1 MRWFHRLM
9 LLLGSALFVWLVSR
23 VGLAAV
29 WEEAS
34 KLGWGIVVIIL
45 IDGLGDLLHTWGW
58 QRCFTREHKPGLLRL
73 WWPHLAGAAVNYV
86 TPTATLGGEVIKGT
100 LVPRGI
106 PGPEIAASL
115 TINKLTV
122 TLADLILAVA
132 GVSVLVAS
140 ASLAP
145 EWKLGA
151 LAGGLLFVGG
161 TLAFWVLQRRGQ
173 LAGLVGRRSVLQRLF
188 GEERAARVAHLSEE
202 IDQRIADFHAAGRGD
217 AVVSTLLHLAGKAIG
232 VVQLALFFYWL
243 GVPVGPF
250 GVVSIFLVA
259 RAIELAAFFVPASLG
274 TQEGGLMLAMSVV
287 GVPVSLGL
295 TFSLVLRLEQ
305 VFWTGIGFVAYA
317 GVLWKRRSQY
327 PPAMRPTGRP

>member
-1 MRWFHRLM
+1 M

-34 KLGWGIVVIIL
+34 KLGWGIAVIVL
-45 IDGLGDLLHTWGW
+45 IDGFGDLLHTWGW
-58 QRCFTREHKPGLLRL
+58 QRCFTEKHKPGLLRL
-73 WWPHLAGAAVNYV
+73 WWPHLAGSAVNYV

-100 LVPRGI
+100 LVPRGV
-106 PGPEIAASL
+106 PGREAAASL

-132 GVSVLVAS
+132 GVSVLVGS

-173 LAGLVGRRSVLQRLF
+173 LAGLVGRRSVLRRLF
-188 GEERAARVAHLSEE
+188 GEERAARLADLSDD

-217 AVVSTLLHLAGKAIG
+217 AAVSTLLHLAGKAIG
-232 VVQLALFFYWL
+232 VVQLALFLYWL
-243 GVPVGPF
+243 EVPIGPL

-259 RAIELAAFFVPASLG
+259 RAIELAAFLVPASLG
-274 TQEGGLMLAMSVV
+274 TQEGGLMLAMSLA
-287 GVPVSLGL
+287 GIPVSLGL

-305 VFWTGIGFVAYA
+305 VFWTGVGFVAYA
-317 GVLWKRRSQY
+317 GVLWKRRSRV
-327 PPAMRPTGRP
+327 PPARPTGRQ

>member
-1 MRWFHRLM
+1 M
-9 LLLGSALFVWLVSR
+9 LLLGAGLFVWLVSQ

-45 IDGLGDLLHTWGW
+45 IDGFGDLLHTWGW
-58 QRCFTREHKPGLLRL
+58 QRCFALDHKPGLLRL
-73 WWPHLAGAAVNYV
+73 WWPHLAGSAVNYV
-86 TPTATLGGEVIKGT
+86 TPTATLGGEVVKGT

-106 PGPEIAASL
+106 PGREVAASL

-122 TLADLILAVA
+122 TVADLILAVA

-161 TLAFWVLQRRGQ
+161 TVAFWVLQRRGQ
-173 LAGLVGRRSVLQRLF
+173 LAGLLGRRSVLQRLL
-188 GEERAARVAHLSEE
+188 GEERAARVAHLSED
-202 IDQRIADFHAAGRGD
+202 IDERIADFHAAGRGD
-217 AVVSTLLHLAGKAIG
+217 AAVSTLLHVAGKAIG
-232 VVQLALFFYWL
+232 AVQLALFFYWL
-243 GVPVGPF
+243 EIPVGAF
-250 GVVSIFLVA
+250 DVVSIFLIA
-259 RAIELAAFFVPASLG
+259 RAIELAAFFMPASLG
-274 TQEGGLMLAMSVV
+274 TQEGGLMLAMTVA
-287 GVPVSLGL
+287 GLPVSLGL

-317 GVLWKRRSQY
+317 GALWQRRSRI
-327 PPAMRPTGRP
+327 PPPVRPTELP

>member
-9 LLLGSALFVWLVSR
+9 LLAGSALFVWLVSR
-23 VGLAAV
+23 VGLSAV

-34 KLGWGIVVIIL
+34 KLGWAIVVIIL
-45 IDGLGDLLHTWGW
+45 IDGLGDLLHTSGW
-58 QRCFTREHKPGLLRL
+58 QRCFTREHRPGLLRL
-73 WWPHLAGAAVNYV
+73 WWPHLAGSAVNYV

-106 PGPEIAASL
+106 PGSEVAASL

-188 GEERAARVAHLSEE
+188 GEERAARVAQLSED

-217 AVVSTLLHLAGKAIG
+217 AVVSTLLHMAGKAIG

-243 GVPVGPF
+243 GIPVGPF
-250 GVVSIFLVA
+250 SVVSIFLVA

-274 TQEGGLMLAMSVV
+274 TQEGGLMLAMSLAS
-287 GVPVSLGL
+287 VPVSLGL

-327 PPAMRPTGRP
+327 PPSMRPTGRP

>member
-1 MRWFHRLM
+1 MRWLHRLL
-9 LLLGSALFVWLVSR
+9 LLLGSALFVWLVSQ

-34 KLGWGIVVIIL
+34 KLGWGIVVIVL

-58 QRCFTREHKPGLLRL
+58 QRCFTREHRPGLLRL
-73 WWPHLAGAAVNYV
+73 WWPHLAGSAVNYV
-86 TPTATLGGEVIKGT
+86 TPTATLGGEVVKGT

-106 PGPEIAASL
+106 PGREAAASL

-161 TLAFWVLQRRGQ
+161 TVAFWVLQRRGQ
-173 LAGLVGRRSVLQRLF
+173 LAGLVGRRSVLQRFL
-188 GEERAARVAHLSEE
+188 GKERAARVAHLSED
-202 IDQRIADFHAAGRGD
+202 IDERIADFHAAGRGD

-232 VVQLALFFYWL
+232 AVQLALFFYWL

-250 GVVSIFLVA
+250 SVVSIFLVA

-274 TQEGGLMLAMSVV
+274 TQEGGLMLAMSLVSI
-287 GVPVSLGL
+287 PVSLGL

-305 VFWTGIGFVAYA
+305 IFWAGIGFVAYA
-317 GVLWKRRSQY
+317 GVLWQRRSKT
-327 PPAMRPTGRP
+327 PPPVPPTELP